1 MDKIYAAAR
10 AIAVILAIATAF
22 VAIPNAALLLL
33 VLGGISAIGN
43 DSEKNSRTYLIAIVL
58 TLGAKTLEVIPAA
71 GAALATIFASLGTA
85 AIGASM
91 VAITITLACR
101 IKSDWTK

>member
-1 MDKIYAAAR
+1 MGKIYAAAR
-10 AIAVILAIATAF
+10 AIAVILAIASAF
-22 VAIPNAALLLL
+22 VAIPNVVLLLL

-58 TLGAKTLEVIPAA
+58 ILGAKALEAIPVA
-71 GAALATIFASLGTA
+71 GAALATIFAALGTA
-85 AIGASM
+85 ATGASM

>member
-10 AIAVILAIATAF
+10 ALAVILAIASAF
-22 VAIPNAALLLL
+22 VAIPNVALLLL

-43 DSEKNSRTYLIAIVL
+43 DSERNSRTYLIAIVL
-58 TLGAKTLEVIPAA
+58 ILGAKTLEVIPAA
-71 GAALATIFASLGTA
+71 GAALATIFTSLGIAVVGA
-85 AIGASM
+85 AM